1 LTRILT
7 FYEDNLLAAHATV
20 LLLLSLGKEEETLG
34 AALDTVEVVVHVEQT
49 DGESEGGND
58 DTVHLARD
66 ESVRRDE
73 NSENHLNDS
82 ELGDSGHLEA
92 RLGGL
97 DLRSGLGLGIL
108 GRVSNGHFII
118 S

>member
-1 LTRILT
+1 MTRILT

-34 AALDTVEVVVHVEQT
+34 AALHTVEMVVHMEQT
-49 DGESEGGND
+49 NSESEGGDD

-73 NSENHLNDS
+73 NGEDHLNNS
-82 ELGDSGHLEA
+82 ELRDSGHLEA

-97 DLRSGLGLGIL
+97 DLRGGHGLGIL